1 MKDVHE
7 LSLVFMK
14 TFYLNIEDGSRIDI
28 DAVVLLDV
36 LCKTDLVLV
45 LNIHEFLLALLII
58 HINRKLFN
66 IGEICDPL
74 ISDLVGHPVCKQRV
88 AVKQETSLG
97 NTVCFIIKLLRHH
110 LIEVTKL
117 LFLKDLCVKLRNTV
131 YREAADDCKV
141 SHADLSVV
149 NDRHSA
155 DLLVVTR
162 ISLLDLGYKTAVD
175 LLNDLVNTRKQ
186 TGEQLDRPFFK
197 SLSHDGVVCVGTGLC
212 RDLPGLIPL

>member
-1 MKDVHE
+1 
-7 LSLVFMK
+7 
-14 TFYLNIEDGSRIDI
+14 
-28 DAVVLLDV
+28 
-36 LCKTDLVLV
+36 
-45 LNIHEFLLALLII
+45 
-58 HINRKLFN
+58 
-66 IGEICDPL
+66 
-74 ISDLVGHPVCKQRV
+74 
-88 AVKQETSLG
+88 
-97 NTVCFIIKLLRHH
+97 
-110 LIEVTKL
+110 
-117 LFLKDLCVKLRNTV
+117 VKLRNTV

-197 SLSHDGVVCVGTGLC
+197 SFSHDGVVCVGTGLC

>member
-1 MKDVHE
+1 M
-7 LSLVFMK
+7 
-14 TFYLNIEDGSRIDI
+14 
-28 DAVVLLDV
+28 LLDV

-74 ISDLVGHPVCKQRV
+74 ISDLIGHPICKQRV

-97 NTVCFIIKLLRHH
+97 NTICFIIKLLRHH

-197 SLSHDGVVCVGTGLC
+197 SFSHDGVVCVGTGLC

>member
-1 MKDVHE
+1 MK
-7 LSLVFMK
+7 K
-14 TFYLNIEDGSRIDI
+14 
-28 DAVVLLDV
+28 
-36 LCKTDLVLV
+36 
-45 LNIHEFLLALLII
+45 
-58 HINRKLFN
+58 
-66 IGEICDPL
+66 
-74 ISDLVGHPVCKQRV
+74 
-88 AVKQETSLG
+88 ETSLG
-97 NTVCFIIKLLRHH
+97 DTVRLVVELLRHH

-162 ISLLDLGYKTAVD
+162 ISLLDLSYKAAVD
-175 LLNDLVNTRKQ
+175 LLNNLVNTRKQ

-197 SLSHDGVVCVGTGLC
+197 SFSHDGVVCVGTGLC

>member
-74 ISDLVGHPVCKQRV
+74 ISDLIGHPVCKQRV
-88 AVKQETSLG
+88 SMKKESSLCDTIG
-97 NTVCFIIKLLRHH
+97 LVVEFLRHH
-110 LIEVTKL
+110 FVEI
-117 LFLKDLCVKLRNTV
+117 F
-131 YREAADDCKV
+131 
-141 SHADLSVV
+141 
-149 NDRHSA
+149 
-155 DLLVVTR
+155 
-162 ISLLDLGYKTAVD
+162 
-175 LLNDLVNTRKQ
+175 
-186 TGEQLDRPFFK
+186 
-197 SLSHDGVVCVGTGLC
+197 
-212 RDLPGLIPL
+212 